1 MGREFGKELGDL
13 TDVGAVLVDSDRD
26 HKFFYTPPHVGA
38 DGPSDDNLRTIPLSM
53 GVEEKAR
60 IIGDDGRLDAVGVE
74 LVDEKFGV
82 RLSQGRVGNVS
93 TDSRALGMLG
103 VLAREPVGNGGTLK
117 GRGKGSG

>member
-1 MGREFGKELGDL
+1 M
-13 TDVGAVLVDSDRD
+13 
-26 HKFFYTPPHVGA
+26 
-38 DGPSDDNLRTIPLSM
+38 SM